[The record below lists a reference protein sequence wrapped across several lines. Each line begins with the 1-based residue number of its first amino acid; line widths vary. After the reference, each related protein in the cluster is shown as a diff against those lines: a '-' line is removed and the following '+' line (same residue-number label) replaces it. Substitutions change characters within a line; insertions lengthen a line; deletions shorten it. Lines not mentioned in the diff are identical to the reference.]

1 MELYITRKEICDLV
15 YSKSKDEEIEFDA
28 HAQFERMKSMFSH
41 ISNKLS
47 GGNQKHLIHDL
58 NIFFTNL
65 KTKYL
70 VSQRKDERFHM
81 KKESSLK
88 NPLFETIELKEMD
101 KILPETVTG
110 RQNKLHQ
117 DKKEGAQTLNPRDLS
132 TISILLLT
140 DRSYAQRRKLFYFL
154 SLFKL

>member
-1 MELYITRKEICDLV
+1 MELYITRKEICDLL
-15 YSKSKDEEIEFDA
+15 YSESKDEEIEFDS

-70 VSQRKDERFHM
+70 ASQRKDELFHM
-81 KKESSLK
+81 KEEAGLQ

-110 RQNKLHQ
+110 RQNKLRQ

-140 DRSYAQRRKLFYFL
+140 DRSYAQRRQLFYFL

>member
-1 MELYITRKEICDLV
+1 MELYITRKEIGDLL
-15 YSKSKDEEIEFDA
+15 YSKSEDEEIEFDS
-28 HAQFERMKSMFSH
+28 HTQFERMKSRISH

-65 KTKYL
+65 KPKYL
-70 VSQRKDERFHM
+70 ASQRKDERFHM
-81 KKESSLK
+81 KEEADHK
-88 NPLFETIELKEMD
+88 NPLFEKIELKEMD

-140 DRSYAQRRKLFYFL
+140 DRSYAQRRKAFDFL